1 VTTPSP
7 PRGLFSGLFARGP
20 VAAQVSDEALL
31 QAMVDVEL
39 ALVRALVRAG
49 LAPAQAERDLIAAA
63 DASALD
69 IGQLGCSAAEKGT
82 PIPALVSALRERL
95 GDSAAATVLH
105 RGATSQDILDT
116 AIMLVARRALEPL
129 LTDVS
134 AAAEL
139 CAGLAE
145 RHRNTLQ
152 AGRTLL
158 QHAVP
163 VTFGLK
169 AAEWLTALDGSW
181 AGLAGVRE
189 QELAVQLGGAAG
201 TLATLGDRGLAVVSD
216 LAEQLEL
223 AEPDLPWHA
232 IRLRPA
238 RVACS
243 LGVALGA
250 MGKIAGDVVLLAQT
264 EVDELAEGQAD
275 GRGGSSTMPHKRNP
289 VGAVAVVACAQRG
302 PGLVSTI
309 LSAMGQEQERAAGA
323 WQAEWEPL
331 LELLRLT
338 GSAAS
343 ALRELLDGLEVHA
356 DRMRANLDLTHG
368 LLMSESVA
376 AALAQSLGRPRAQEL
391 VETAARRA
399 ARERRGLKDVL
410 LEQPEVASAIDPD
423 ALERALSPE
432 SYLGVTDE
440 LIDRA
445 LAAHRGRGRP

>member
-1 VTTPSP
+1 MATPSP
-7 PRGLFSGLFARGP
+7 PGGLFSGLFARGP
-20 VAAQVSDEALL
+20 VAAQVSDQALL

-49 LAPAQAERDLIAAA
+49 LAPAQAERDLGAAF
-63 DASALD
+63 DATALD
-69 IGQLGCSAAEKGT
+69 IDRLGRSTAEKGT
-82 PIPALVSALRERL
+82 PVPELVSALRERL

-105 RGATSQDILDT
+105 RGATSQDIVDT

-129 LTDVS
+129 LSDIA

-145 RHRNTLQ
+145 RHRTALQ

-158 QHAVP
+158 QQAVP
-163 VTFGLK
+163 RTFGLK

-181 AGLAGVRE
+181 AESLRVRE
-189 QELAVQLGGAAG
+189 HELAVQLGGAAG
-201 TLATLGDRGLAVVSD
+201 TLATLGDRGLAVASD
-216 LAEQLEL
+216 LAQQLEL
-223 AEPDLPWHA
+223 AEPDLPWHT

-238 RVACS
+238 RLAC
-243 LGVALGA
+243 ALGSPSARWGRSPVTSFCLPRPRSTSSLREKA
-250 MGKIAGDVVLLAQT
+250 MGGAAPRRCRTSD
-264 EVDELAEGQAD
+264 
-275 GRGGSSTMPHKRNP
+275 NP

-309 LSAMGQEQERAAGA
+309 LSAMGQDQERAAGA

-338 GSAAS
+338 GSAAT
-343 ALRELLDGLEVHA
+343 ALRELLDGLEVHT

-376 AALAQSLGRPRAQEL
+376 AALARVIGQASAQEL

-399 ARERRGLKDVL
+399 ADERRELKDVL
-410 LEQPEVASAIDPD
+410 LELPEVTGAIDPD
-423 ALERALSPE
+423 RFERALAPE

-445 LAAHRGRGRP
+445 LAAHRDRGRP

>member
-1 VTTPSP
+1 VATPSP
-7 PRGLFSGLFARGP
+7 PGGLFSGLFARGP
-20 VAAQVSDEALL
+20 VAAQVSDQALL

-49 LAPAQAERDLIAAA
+49 LAPAQAERDLGAAF
-63 DASALD
+63 DATALD
-69 IGQLGCSAAEKGT
+69 IDRLGRSTADKGT
-82 PIPALVSALRERL
+82 PVPELVSALRERL

-105 RGATSQDILDT
+105 RGATSQDIVDT

-129 LTDVS
+129 LSDI
-134 AAAEL
+134 AGAAEL

-145 RHRNTLQ
+145 RHRTALQ

-158 QHAVP
+158 QQAVP
-163 VTFGLK
+163 RTFGLK

-181 AGLAGVRE
+181 AELFRVRE
-189 QELAVQLGGAAG
+189 LELAVQLGGAAG
-201 TLATLGDRGLAVVSD
+201 TLATLGDRGLAVAFH
-216 LAEQLEL
+216 LAQELEL
-223 AEPDLPWHA
+223 AEPDLPWHT

-238 RVACS
+238 RLACA
-243 LGVALGA
+243 LGLALGA
-250 MGKIAGDVVLLAQT
+250 MGKIARDVVLLAQT
-264 EVDELAEGQAD
+264 EVDELAEGAGD
-275 GRGGSSTMPHKRNP
+275 GRGGSSTMPHKHNP

-309 LSAMGQEQERAAGA
+309 LSAMGQDEERAAGA

-338 GSAAS
+338 GSAAT
-343 ALRELLDGLEVHA
+343 ALRELLGGLEVHT
-356 DRMRANLDLTHG
+356 DRMRANLDLTRG

-376 AALAQSLGRPRAQEL
+376 AALAESLGRPRAQEL
-391 VETAARRA
+391 VEMAARRA
-399 ARERRGLKDVL
+399 ADERRELKDVL
-410 LEQPEVASAIDPD
+410 LELPDVTGAIDPD
-423 ALERALSPE
+423 SFERALASE

-445 LAAHRGRGRP
+445 LAAHRDRGRP